1 MWFEGSIEKG
11 TTAFALALAGVE
23 LLTGV

>member
-11 TTAFALALAGVE
+11 TTAFAVVLAGVE
-23 LLTGV
+23 VLAGA